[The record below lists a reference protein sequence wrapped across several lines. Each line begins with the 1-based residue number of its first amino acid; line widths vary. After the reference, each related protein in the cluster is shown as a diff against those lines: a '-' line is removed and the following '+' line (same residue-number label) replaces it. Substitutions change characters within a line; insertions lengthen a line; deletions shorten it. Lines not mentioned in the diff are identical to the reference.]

1 MSLLSLQCRYRHPSG
16 FELDV
21 AFETNAR
28 VTALFG
34 PSGCGKTSVLMLI
47 AGLLRPQTG
56 RIRLGDRTLADCDFG
71 SGSESKIFLAPERR
85 SIGLVFQDHCLFPHL
100 SVEGNLRY
108 GLRRRRRAQQR
119 IEFDRVV
126 ETLELGE
133 LLRRSP
139 RALSGG
145 ERQRVA
151 LGRAL
156 LASPDLLL
164 LDEPL
169 AALDEALKER
179 ILNYFE
185 RVVERWQIPLIY
197 VSHNVAEVQRLA
209 ERVVVLD
216 QGRVIAQGAPD
227 ITLAPAATITAQ
239 R

>member
-1 MSLLSLQCRYRHPSG
+1 MSRLSFACRYRHPSG

-21 AFETNAR
+21 AFETDAR

-47 AGLLRPQTG
+47 AGLLWPQTG
-56 RIRLGDRTLADCDFG
+56 RIRLGDRTLAD
-71 SGSESKIFLAPERR
+71 SGSKIFLAPERR

-100 SVEGNLRY
+100 SVEENLRY

-133 LLRRSP
+133 LLRRAP

-216 QGRVIAQGAPD
+216 QGRVAAHGAPGETL
-227 ITLAPAATITAQ
+227 TLAAAITAA

>member
-1 MSLLSLQCRYRHPSG
+1 MSLLSLECRYRHPSG
-16 FELDV
+16 FGIDV
-21 AFETNAR
+21 AFETDAR

-56 RIRLGDRTLADCDFG
+56 RIRLGDRTLAD
-71 SGSESKIFLAPERR
+71 SGSKIFLAPERR

-100 SVEGNLRY
+100 SVEENLRY

-133 LLRRSP
+133 LLRRAP

-216 QGRVIAQGAPD
+216 QGRVAAHGAPGE
-227 ITLAPAATITAQ
+227 TLTPATAISAA

>member
-1 MSLLSLQCRYRHPSG
+1 MSLLSLECRYRHPSG
-16 FELDV
+16 FGIDV
-21 AFETNAR
+21 AFETDAR

-56 RIRLGDRTLADCDFG
+56 RIRLGDRTLAD
-71 SGSESKIFLAPERR
+71 SGSKIFLAPERR

-100 SVEGNLRY
+100 SVEENLRY

-133 LLRRSP
+133 LLRRAP

-216 QGRVIAQGAPD
+216 QGRVAAHGAPGE
-227 ITLAPAATITAQ
+227 TLTPVTANSAA

>member
-1 MSLLSLQCRYRHPSG
+1 MSLLSLQCLYRHPSG

-21 AFETNAR
+21 AFETDAR
-28 VTALFG
+28 ATALFG

-47 AGLLRPQTG
+47 AGLLRPQSG
-56 RIRLGDRTLADCDFG
+56 RIRLGERTLADSD
-71 SGSESKIFLAPERR
+71 SKIFLTPERR
-85 SIGLVFQDHCLFPHL
+85 CVGLVFQDHCLFPHL
-100 SVEGNLRY
+100 TVEGNLRY
-108 GLRRRRRAQQR
+108 GWRRRGRAQRR

-126 ETLELGE
+126 ETLELGD
-133 LLRRSP
+133 LLQRLP
-139 RALSGG
+139 GALSGG

-185 RVVERWQIPLIY
+185 RVVERWRIPLIY
-197 VSHNVAEVQRLA
+197 VSHSVAEVQRMA
-209 ERVVVLD
+209 ERVIVLD
-216 QGRVIAQGAPD
+216 QGRVVAHGVPA
-227 ITLAPAATITAQ
+227 ITLASAAALPAA